1 MCVGLFL
8 KNYCRTQLALNV
20 NHESY
25 AFIFGFN
32 TFIALVM
39 QSILT
44 LVVADQRGLDL
55 GVRTQVSNCM
65 SSRGR
70 LLYSKIVTINIYRYL
85 ISYQMP

>member
-1 MCVGLFL
+1 MYRKVEVHKCVPVCFS
-8 KNYCRTQLALNV
+8 KCRTQLALNV

-44 LVVADQRGLDL
+44 LVVADKQGLDL
-55 GVRTQVSNCM
+55 GVRTQVC
-65 SSRGR
+65 
-70 LLYSKIVTINIYRYL
+70 IYNFFHRFEL
-85 ISYQMP
+85 KKVDHWQDHHG

>member
-1 MCVGLFL
+1 MFIHICIDSSTSEVTLVYFS
-8 KNYCRTQLALNV
+8 KTYYRTQLALNV

-44 LVVADQRGLDL
+44 LVVADKRGLAL
-55 GVRTQVSNCM
+55 EVRTQVP
-65 SSRGR
+65 R
-70 LLYSKIVTINIYRYL
+70 
-85 ISYQMP
+85 